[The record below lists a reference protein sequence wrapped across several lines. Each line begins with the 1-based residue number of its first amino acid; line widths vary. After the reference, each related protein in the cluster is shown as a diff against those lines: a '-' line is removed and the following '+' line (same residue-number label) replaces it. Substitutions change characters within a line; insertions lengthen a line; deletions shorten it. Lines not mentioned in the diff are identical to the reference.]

1 MMCSVKK
8 VVFIVPRLAG
18 MPPSGVR
25 TFLLQMQAKFA
36 QRDGWARVVELPPS
50 LGGPTSVS
58 AILKPADGTGSVNSP
73 QVEPVP
79 PERSAT
85 SISVALKDVKLGLGY
100 LKDLCRDVQQ
110 LWKVRRDWRGS
121 VVVINEFGCETLPI
135 AMRIVAPGSRIVAIG
150 HTHPGHDAYAHHWIR
165 ALVERICYWSV
176 TDIIF
181 NSDSTRSEWAKKIGR
196 TAMKGRVIHY
206 GIEAPGQKVN
216 LEYPAKAP
224 GGVDFV
230 CVARFVNWKGH
241 RELIVAWRD
250 AIERA
255 TRPMRLI
262 LIGDGPALNE
272 NRRFCDELGLNDSV
286 LFLGARDNG
295 ASYFEAGDVGVLLS
309 NEPEAFGLVLLEAMS
324 RNKPILA
331 SRIGGIPEV
340 VEDGVTGILVNPTNA
355 SAVAS
360 AILRLADSDDLRR
373 SMGDAG
379 LQRWRAHFKVEGMLA
394 AYGEYFSK

>member
-1 MMCSVKK
+1 MKK

-216 LEYPAKAP
+216 LE
-224 GGVDFV
+224 
-230 CVARFVNWKGH
+230 
-241 RELIVAWRD
+241 
-250 AIERA
+250 
-255 TRPMRLI
+255 
-262 LIGDGPALNE
+262 
-272 NRRFCDELGLNDSV
+272 
-286 LFLGARDNG
+286 
-295 ASYFEAGDVGVLLS
+295 
-309 NEPEAFGLVLLEAMS
+309 
-324 RNKPILA
+324 
-331 SRIGGIPEV
+331 
-340 VEDGVTGILVNPTNA
+340 
-355 SAVAS
+355 
-360 AILRLADSDDLRR
+360 
-373 SMGDAG
+373 
-379 LQRWRAHFKVEGMLA
+379 
-394 AYGEYFSK
+394 